1 MTGVLLMDAAEV
13 LPRTEP
19 GKAYLLYL
27 IHFKQLVLTMK
38 RKISLYC
45 EQICIVQCHIMR
57 VIILGTQWRNLVQ
70 QLKLKRVV
78 AAAWAFFS
86 IPTISFLTSSH
97 IIGGDRLLYFPKQCR
112 PERISRYSILS
123 EILSF
128 LWHLNKLQWTFWYL
142 SLCATPS
149 CFSPCTQESQRHLVW
164 FLDGETGE
172 TDLPKTPNLPL

>member
-1 MTGVLLMDAAEV
+1 MRKKLNLNFMTGVLLMDAAEV

-78 AAAWAFFS
+78 AAA
-86 IPTISFLTSSH
+86 
-97 IIGGDRLLYFPKQCR
+97 
-112 PERISRYSILS
+112 
-123 EILSF
+123 
-128 LWHLNKLQWTFWYL
+128 
-142 SLCATPS
+142 
-149 CFSPCTQESQRHLVW
+149 
-164 FLDGETGE
+164 
-172 TDLPKTPNLPL
+172 